1 MNKRKIGSRY
11 EESAA
16 AFLQKQGFRILGKN
30 FRCRQGEIDLVCR
43 EGKELVFTEVKYR
56 SDASCGSPF
65 EAVDFRKQEK
75 IRRTALFYLCRYG
88 YPENTPCRF
97 DVVGITGSNI
107 QLIRNAFY
115 IDLYRKEADR

>member
-11 EESAA
+11 EEAAA

-43 EGKELVFTEVKYR
+43 EGKELVFTE
-56 SDASCGSPF
+56 
-65 EAVDFRKQEK
+65 DFRKQEK

-107 QLIRNAFY
+107 QLIRNAF
-115 IDLYRKEADR
+115 

>member
-11 EESAA
+11 EEAAA

-65 EAVDFRKQEK
+65 EAVDF
-75 IRRTALFYLCRYG
+75 G
-88 YPENTPCRF
+88 ENTAHSPVLSVPLRLSGKYALPF
-97 DVVGITGSNI
+97 
-107 QLIRNAFY
+107 
-115 IDLYRKEADR
+115 

>member
-11 EESAA
+11 EEAAA

-75 IRRTALFYLCRYG
+75 IRRTALFICAA
-88 YPENTPCRF
+88 TA
-97 DVVGITGSNI
+97 
-107 QLIRNAFY
+107 IRKIRPAV
-115 IDLYRKEADR
+115 LMWWE

>member
-1 MNKRKIGSRY
+1 MNKRKL
-11 EESAA
+11 AA
-16 AFLQKQGFRILGKN
+16 VTKKQRLLFAKTGISHFREKLPLQTGGDRSGVQGRKRTGIYRGKIQVRCIL
-30 FRCRQGEIDLVCR
+30 R
-43 EGKELVFTEVKYR
+43 FT
-56 SDASCGSPF
+56 F

-107 QLIRNAFY
+107 QLIRNAF
-115 IDLYRKEADR
+115 

>member
-43 EGKELVFTEVKYR
+43 E
-56 SDASCGSPF
+56 
-65 EAVDFRKQEK
+65 VDFRKQEK

-107 QLIRNAFY
+107 QLIRNAF
-115 IDLYRKEADR
+115 

>member
-11 EESAA
+11 EEAAA

-65 EAVDFRKQEK
+65 EAVDFLQ
-75 IRRTALFYLCRYG
+75 AG
-88 YPENTPCRF
+88 ENTAHSPVLSVPLRLSGKYALPF
-97 DVVGITGSNI
+97 
-107 QLIRNAFY
+107 
-115 IDLYRKEADR
+115 

>member
-11 EESAA
+11 EEAAA

-75 IRRTALFYLCRYG
+75 NGAQPCFICAATAIRK
-88 YPENTPCRF
+88 
-97 DVVGITGSNI
+97 
-107 QLIRNAFY
+107 IRPAV
-115 IDLYRKEADR
+115 LMWWE

>member
-1 MNKRKIGSRY
+1 MNKREVGSRY
-11 EESAA
+11 EETAA
-16 AFLQKQGFRILGKN
+16 AFLQKKGLHILEKN

-56 SDASCGSPF
+56 SDASFGSPF
-65 EAVDFRKQEK
+65 EAVDLRKQEK

-97 DVVGITGSNI
+97 DVVGITGDSI
-107 QLIRNAFY
+107 QLIRNAF
-115 IDLYRKEADR
+115 

>member
-1 MNKRKIGSRY
+1 MQGRKRTGIYRGKIQVRC
-11 EESAA
+11 
-16 AFLQKQGFRILGKN
+16 IL
-30 FRCRQGEIDLVCR
+30 R
-43 EGKELVFTEVKYR
+43 FT
-56 SDASCGSPF
+56 F

-107 QLIRNAFY
+107 QLIRNAFKQSILVKDLY

>member
-11 EESAA
+11 EEAAA

-56 SDASCGSPF
+56 SDA
-65 EAVDFRKQEK
+65 AVRLLRQWIFASRRKYGAQPCFICAATAIRK
-75 IRRTALFYLCRYG
+75 IRPAVLMWW
-88 YPENTPCRF
+88 E
-97 DVVGITGSNI
+97 
-107 QLIRNAFY
+107 
-115 IDLYRKEADR
+115 